1 MGQRDEGCA
10 PMKPTTRTTQDL
22 RDELDL
28 NDKVMEDA
36 AANDSQDLLEP
47 ETVPGNDRI
56 TAWDESADE
65 AGHRVAAEPAE
76 KEATIAEQ
84 LVDAGSDEAGEEQRL
99 SAALN
104 KPKDGQG

>member
-1 MGQRDEGCA
+1 
-10 PMKPTTRTTQDL
+10 MKPTIRTTQEL
-22 RDELDL
+22 RNEVDL

-36 AANDSQDLLEP
+36 ALDSKDLLEP

-65 AGHRVAAEPAE
+65 AGHRVAVEPVE
-76 KEATIAEQ
+76 SEATIAEQ

-99 SAALN
+99 SADLN
-104 KPKDGQG
+104 KPSIEQR

>member
-1 MGQRDEGCA
+1 
-10 PMKPTTRTTQDL
+10 MKPTTRTTQEL
-22 RDELDL
+22 RDEVDL
-28 NDKVMEDA
+28 NDKVMED

-76 KEATIAEQ
+76 KETTIAEQ

-99 SAALN
+99 SATLS
-104 KPKDGQG
+104 KTKG

>member
-1 MGQRDEGCA
+1 MTPEDEGCCI
-10 PMKPTTRTTQDL
+10 MKPTTRTAQEL
-22 RDELDL
+22 RDEVDL

-65 AGHRVAAEPAE
+65 AGHRAASEPAE
-76 KEATIAEQ
+76 KDEAIAEQ

-99 SAALN
+99 SADLN
-104 KPKDGQG
+104 KPEDGQG

>member
-1 MGQRDEGCA
+1 
-10 PMKPTTRTTQDL
+10 MKPTARTTQEL

-36 AANDSQDLLEP
+36 AADSQDMLEP

-76 KEATIAEQ
+76 KEETIAEQ

-104 KPKDGQG
+104 KP

>member
-1 MGQRDEGCA
+1 MGWLDEGCA
-10 PMKPTTRTTQDL
+10 PMKPTTRTAQEL
-22 RDELDL
+22 RDQVDL

-36 AANDSQDLLEP
+36 ANDSQDLMEP

-65 AGHRVAAEPAE
+65 AGHRVASEPVE
-76 KEATIAEQ
+76 KDETIAEQ

-99 SAALN
+99 SASLQ
-104 KPKDGQG
+104 KP

>member
-10 PMKPTTRTTQDL
+10 PMKPTTRTAQEL
-22 RDELDL
+22 RDEVDL
-28 NDKVMEDA
+28 NDKVMED

-47 ETVPGNDRI
+47 ETVPGNDSI

-65 AGHRVAAEPAE
+65 AGHRVAREPAE
-76 KEATIAEQ
+76 KDETIAEQ